1 MCGPVTTQRSQS
13 QNNYMN
19 GIIYCR
25 VSSKEQTQG
34 TSLESQEQ
42 ACRKYAHSKHIGVLK
57 VFVEQGESAKFADRT
72 QLLELIEFSRKNK
85 GNVELLL
92 VWKVDR
98 FARNVADHFKVKA
111 ELLKYGVRIVSVTEP
126 IDTNAE
132 GKLMETILAGF
143 AQFDNDIRAMRT
155 VQGMKRKL
163 QEGLFPWKP
172 PLGYKTSTTNGEKKT
187 KPDLPD
193 PDIFKN
199 LQKAWHD
206 YATGAYT
213 KADIRRLLYTWGIG
227 GANGKPLP
235 AQSIDNLFRNP
246 YYAGTLIDPWS
257 GDEYSGQHPPMVSRE
272 VFQRVQRII
281 AGKSRSV
288 SHVKDRPEF
297 PLRGFV
303 RCSSCRRHLTGSFS
317 RGRTERYAYYRCG
330 NRECAS
336 RSKSIPVATVQH
348 EFETLLSQIAP
359 RSGIVDKLCGMIL
372 KVIEKRDRFD
382 RQRMAQAR
390 VSLAQIDE
398 ESQELIR
405 MRAQGLITDSEF
417 IAQKRVLA
425 DRRSGAEA
433 SIDDQRFR
441 LNDLKKQMTQ
451 IAEPI
456 TRLHE
461 TWQHLPTPLSMQ
473 FQQLILPVGFVAGQ
487 NGTAELGCLF
497 KLFGHLDGDDSTVGC
512 LMGIEPTSSLPQ
524 SDALPLSYRH
534 HQRFHLTKNRTLGQ
548 LFCYNN
554 LTIITIIS

>member
-1 MCGPVTTQRSQS
+1 
-13 QNNYMN
+13 MN

-25 VSSKEQTQG
+25 VSSKEQTEG

-42 ACRKYAHSKHIGVLK
+42 ACREYARSKHIGVLK

-85 GNVELLL
+85 SNVELLL

-98 FARNVADHFKVKA
+98 FARNVADHFKIKA

-193 PDIFKN
+193 PDVFKK
-199 LQKAWHD
+199 LQKAWQD

-213 KADIRRLLYTWGIG
+213 KAEIRRLLYTWGVG
-227 GANGKPLP
+227 NGKGNPIP

-257 GDEYSGQHPPMVSRE
+257 GDVYQGQHPPMVSRE
-272 VFQRVQRII
+272 VFARVQRII
-281 AGKSRSV
+281 AGKNRSV
-288 SHVKDRPEF
+288 PHINDRPEF
-297 PLRGFV
+297 PLRGYA
-303 RCSSCRRHLTGSFS
+303 RCPDCRRQLTGSFS
-317 RGRTERYAYYRCG
+317 RGRGGRYPYYRCG
-330 NRECAS
+330 NRECAA
-336 RSKSIPVATVQH
+336 RSKSIPVATVQQ

-359 RSGIVDKLCGMIL
+359 KEGMLEKLGMMIL
-372 KVIEKRDRFD
+372 RVLEKRDRFD
-382 RQRMAQAR
+382 RQRAAQAR
-390 VSLAQIDE
+390 ESHARIDR
-398 ESQELIR
+398 ESQELIH
-405 MRAQGLITDSEF
+405 MRAQELITDSEF
-417 IAQKRVLA
+417 ITQKRVLT
-425 DRRSGAEA
+425 DRRSAAEA
-433 SIDDQRFR
+433 STDDKRFR
-441 LNDLKKQMTQ
+441 LSDLKKQISQ

-456 TRLHE
+456 TRLFE
-461 TWQHLPTPLSMQ
+461 TWQSLSTPLRQ
-473 FQQLILPVGFVAGQ
+473 RFQQLVLPVGFVAGQ
-487 NGTAELGCLF
+487 SGTAELGCLF
-497 KLFGHLDGDDSTVGC
+497 KLFRHFDDDDSTVVPPRGF
-512 LMGIEPTSSLPQ
+512 EPLRDCSHSALNAARLPFRQ
-524 SDALPLSYRH
+524 
-534 HQRFHLTKNRTLGQ
+534 GG
-548 LFCYNN
+548 N
-554 LTIITIIS
+554 LRY